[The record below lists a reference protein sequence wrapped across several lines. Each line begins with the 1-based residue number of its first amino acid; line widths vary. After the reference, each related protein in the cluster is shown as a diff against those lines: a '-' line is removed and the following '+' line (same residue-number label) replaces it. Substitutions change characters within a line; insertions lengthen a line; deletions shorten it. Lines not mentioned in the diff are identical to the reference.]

1 MNRGT
6 VGRSDGRT
14 SPRRSRRSVG
24 QAVRLSVLLLAV
36 AGCDRGPYDVLI
48 TGGWIVDGSGN
59 PRWQG
64 DVAIRGDRIAA
75 IGYLP
80 GASAR
85 DTVDARGL
93 VVAPGFIDMLGQ
105 SETNALADGRVLSK
119 VTQGITTEITGE
131 GGSIAPLTNKLVV
144 DDSDVMKKYGFRED
158 WRDLDGY
165 FAVLAGN
172 GSTVNIAT
180 FVGATQLRLAVVGKE
195 DRRAT
200 PAELA
205 HMTAL
210 VDTMMRQGA
219 LGVSTALEYAPA
231 IYAPTEELIALARAA
246 RRHGGIY
253 ATHMRS
259 EGGAIDSALDEVFRI
274 AGEAGIPAE
283 IWHLKVAG
291 RLNWGRMPHVIAR
304 IDSARAAGLD
314 VTADLYPY
322 IAAATSLDASI
333 PAWAHS
339 GGVDS
344 MLLRLADPATRA
356 RIRTELVASP
366 RSTDRF
372 IRAAGGPTGVIVIP
386 FADSLKQY
394 TGKRLSE
401 VAAMRHEDPYET
413 LFNLV
418 TVERARTGAIY
429 FLMSEPDVRLA
440 LQTWWTGFDTDYGGV
455 APDGPFGKDGAHP
468 RAYGSF
474 ARIMGHYVRDEKL
487 MPLEFAVRK
496 ATSLPAQR
504 VGLTGRGLLK
514 PGFFADIT
522 VFDPATVI
530 DRATFEN
537 PHQASAGI
545 AYVYVN
551 GQRVLDHGKVTS
563 ARPGRGLRGPGY
575 VSRERRGG

>member
-1 MNRGT
+1 METLKR
-6 VGRSDGRT
+6 
-14 SPRRSRRSVG
+14 
-24 QAVRLSVLLLAV
+24 LAV
-36 AGCDRGPYDVLI
+36 AAVVLTAACDTGPYDVLLK
-48 TGGWIVDGSGN
+48 GGWIVDGSGN

-64 DVAIRGDRIAA
+64 DVGLRGDHIAA
-75 IGYLP
+75 VGYLP
-80 GASAR
+80 TAQAR
-85 DTVDARGL
+85 ETLNVSGL

-105 SETNALADGRVLSK
+105 SETNVLADNRVLSK

-131 GGSIAPLTNKLVV
+131 GGSVAPLTDALAA
-144 DDSDVMKKYGFRED
+144 DDSDLMKRYGFREN

-165 FAVLAGN
+165 FAQLAAT

-210 VDTMMRQGA
+210 VDKMMAQGA

-231 IYAPTEELIALARAA
+231 IYAPTEELVALARAA

-259 EGGAIDSALDEVFRI
+259 EGGAIDSALDEVFQISRD
-274 AGEAGIPAE
+274 AGIPAE
-283 IWHLKVAG
+283 IWHLKLAG
-291 RLNWGRMPHVIAR
+291 RLNWGRMPHVLAR

-314 VTADLYPY
+314 VTANLYPY
-322 IAAATSLDASI
+322 IAGAASLDASI

-344 MLLRLADPATRA
+344 MLLRLRDPATRA
-356 RIRTELVASP
+356 RIRAELTVAP

-372 IRAAGGPTGVIVIP
+372 LRAAGGPSGVLVIP
-386 FADSLKQY
+386 FADSLRRY

-401 VAAMRHEDPYET
+401 VAALRHEDPYET

-418 TVERARTGAIY
+418 IAERARTVAIY
-429 FLMSEPDVRLA
+429 FLMSEPDVRQALA
-440 LQTWWTGFDTDYGGV
+440 TWWTGFDTDYGGV
-455 APDGPFGKDGAHP
+455 APDGPFGSDGAHP
-468 RAYGSF
+468 RSYGTF
-474 ARIMGHYVRDEKL
+474 PRILGHYVRDERL

-496 ATSLPAQR
+496 ATSLAAQR
-504 VGLTGRGLLK
+504 VGLAGRGLLK
-514 PGFFADIT
+514 PGFYADIT
-522 VFDPATVI
+522 VFDPATII

-537 PHQASAGI
+537 PHQPSAGI
-545 AYVYVN
+545 VYVLVN
-551 GQRVLDHGKVTS
+551 GRKVLDHGKLTS
-563 ARPGRGLRGPGY
+563 ERPGRGLRGPGY
-575 VSRERRGG
+575 IPQGRRER